1 MKLYLCRWE
10 NGDFSVVQAESKENA
25 IKMLDEV
32 ANGEGLP
39 IYAITDFMVHFRLSD
54 EGTVELEEFG
64 EEFGNHVRE
73 RVHPIL
79 GKLDVSLYDAGPEDR
94 SRIKTA
100 VGLERNR
107 LKARPA
113 PEPDT
118 ELGKRIKTEM
128 DLPTSVINRHIRA
141 SATELLR
148 KTRPKGKPN

>member
-1 MKLYLCRWE
+1 MGLYLCRWE
-10 NGDFSVVQAESKENA
+10 IGDFSVVQAKSKEHA
-25 IKMLDEV
+25 IEMLDEV
-32 ANGEGLP
+32 ANAEGLP
-39 IYAITDFMVHFRLSD
+39 LYAIADFMAHFRLSD
-54 EGTVELEEFG
+54 EGKVEFEEFG

-79 GKLDVSLYDAGPEDR
+79 GELDVSPYDAGPEDR

-107 LKARPA
+107 LKAKPA

-118 ELGKRIKTEM
+118 ELGKRIKAEM
-128 DLPTSVINRHIRA
+128 DLPTSVINRHIKA